1 MNGTSMKTKGLERL
15 GLVCL
20 LLTLLTLAI
29 TLTINAR
36 WLYQLDIRHLGLL
49 DYTTLSEK
57 ELLHNFDQLMRYLN
71 LPWVETLKMTDF
83 PVSANGALHFY
94 EVKRLFLLN
103 DGVLLVTVIPSIVY
117 VRHLNMQQRLWTMIQ
132 PFRIAVVVPIVIA
145 FLMAVNFDR
154 FFVLFHG
161 VFFNNDAW
169 IFNPA
174 TDPIINVLPETFFL
188 YSFILFFV
196 LLEIFY
202 LLPIYFGK
210 RALKKER

>member
-1 MNGTSMKTKGLERL
+1 MKYKWLERV
-15 GLVCL
+15 GLLCL
-20 LLTLLTLAI
+20 IVTLLTLAI

-36 WLYQLDIRHLGLL
+36 WLYQFDIGHLDLL
-49 DYTTLSEK
+49 DYTTLSAK
-57 ELLHNFDQLMRYLN
+57 ELMHNFDQLMRYLN

-83 PVSANGALHFY
+83 PVSSSGALHFY
-94 EVKRLFLLN
+94 EVKKLFLLN
-103 DGVLLVTVIPSIVY
+103 YGILLVTIVPSFFY
-117 VRHLNMQQRLWTMIQ
+117 LRHLNKQQRLWTLIQ

-154 FFVLFHG
+154 FFIMFHG

-188 YSFILFFV
+188 HCFILFFV

>member
-83 PVSANGALHFY
+83 PVSVNGALHFY
-94 EVKRLFLLN
+94 EVKRLFLVN
-103 DGVLLVTVIPSIVY
+103 YGVLLVTVIPSIVY
-117 VRHLNMQQRLWTMIQ
+117 VRHLNKQQRLWTMIQ

-188 YSFILFFV
+188 HSFILFFV

>member
-1 MNGTSMKTKGLERL
+1 MKYRWLERV
-15 GLVCL
+15 GLLCL
-20 LLTLLTLAI
+20 IVTLLTLAI

-36 WLYQLDIRHLGLL
+36 WLYQFDIGHLDLL
-49 DYTTLSEK
+49 DYTTLSAK
-57 ELLHNFDQLMRYLN
+57 ELMHNFDQLMRYLN

-83 PVSANGALHFY
+83 PVSSSGALHFY
-94 EVKRLFLLN
+94 EVKKLFLLN
-103 DGVLLVTVIPSIVY
+103 YGILLVTIVPSLFY
-117 VRHLNMQQRLWTMIQ
+117 LRHLNKQQRLWTLIQ

-154 FFVLFHG
+154 FFVMFHG

-188 YSFILFFV
+188 HCFILFFI

>member
-1 MNGTSMKTKGLERL
+1 MKYRWLERV
-15 GLVCL
+15 GLLCL
-20 LLTLLTLAI
+20 IVTLLTLAI

-36 WLYQLDIRHLGLL
+36 WLYQFDIGHLDLL
-49 DYTTLSEK
+49 DYTTLSAK
-57 ELLHNFDQLMRYLN
+57 ELMHNFDQLMRYLN
-71 LPWVETLKMTDF
+71 LPWVETLKMADF
-83 PVSANGALHFY
+83 PVSSSGALHFY
-94 EVKRLFLLN
+94 EVKKLFLLN
-103 DGVLLVTVIPSIVY
+103 YGILLVTIVPSFFY
-117 VRHLNMQQRLWTMIQ
+117 LRHLNKQQRLWTLIQ

-154 FFVLFHG
+154 FFIMFHG

-188 YSFILFFV
+188 HCFILFFV

>member
-1 MNGTSMKTKGLERL
+1 M
-15 GLVCL
+15 
-20 LLTLLTLAI
+20 TLLTLAI

-36 WLYQLDIRHLGLL
+36 WLYQFDIGHLDLL
-49 DYTTLSEK
+49 DYTTLSAK
-57 ELLHNFDQLMRYLN
+57 ELMHNFDQLMRYLN

-83 PVSANGALHFY
+83 PVSSSGALHFY
-94 EVKRLFLLN
+94 EVKKLFLLN
-103 DGVLLVTVIPSIVY
+103 YGILLVTIVPSFFY
-117 VRHLNMQQRLWTMIQ
+117 LRHLNKQQRLWTLIQ

-154 FFVLFHG
+154 FFIMFHG

-188 YSFILFFV
+188 HCFILFFV

>member
-1 MNGTSMKTKGLERL
+1 MKTKGLERL

-36 WLYQLDIRHLGLL
+36 WLYQLDIRHLGLS

-94 EVKRLFLLN
+94 EVKRLFLVN
-103 DGVLLVTVIPSIVY
+103 YGVLLVTVIPSIVY
-117 VRHLNMQQRLWTMIQ
+117 VRHLNKQQRLWTMIQ

-188 YSFILFFV
+188 HSFILFFV

>member
-1 MNGTSMKTKGLERL
+1 MKTKGLERL

-57 ELLHNFDQLMRYLN
+57 ELLYNFDQLMRYLN

-94 EVKRLFLLN
+94 EVKRLFLVN
-103 DGVLLVTVIPSIVY
+103 YCVLLVTVIPSIVY
-117 VRHLNMQQRLWTMIQ
+117 VRHLNKQQRLWTMIQ

-188 YSFILFFV
+188 HSFILFFV

>member
-20 LLTLLTLAI
+20 LLTLLTLVI

-94 EVKRLFLLN
+94 EVKRLFLVN
-103 DGVLLVTVIPSIVY
+103 YGVLLVTVIPSIVY
-117 VRHLNMQQRLWTMIQ
+117 VRHLNKQQRLWTMIQ

-188 YSFILFFV
+188 HSFILFFV

>member
-1 MNGTSMKTKGLERL
+1 M
-15 GLVCL
+15 VCL

-94 EVKRLFLLN
+94 EVKRLFLVN
-103 DGVLLVTVIPSIVY
+103 YGVLLVTVIPSIVY
-117 VRHLNMQQRLWTMIQ
+117 VRHLNKQQRLWTMIQ

-188 YSFILFFV
+188 HSFILFFV

>member
-1 MNGTSMKTKGLERL
+1 MKYKWLERV
-15 GLVCL
+15 GLLCL
-20 LLTLLTLAI
+20 IVTLLTLTI

-36 WLYQLDIRHLGLL
+36 WLYQFDIGHLDLL
-49 DYTTLSEK
+49 DYTTLSAK
-57 ELLHNFDQLMRYLN
+57 ELMHNFDQLMRYLN
-71 LPWVETLKMTDF
+71 LPWVDTLKMTDF
-83 PVSANGALHFY
+83 PVSSSGALHFY
-94 EVKRLFLLN
+94 EVKKLFLLN
-103 DGVLLVTVIPSIVY
+103 YGILLVTIVPSFFY
-117 VRHLNMQQRLWTMIQ
+117 LRHLNKQQRLWTLIQ

-154 FFVLFHG
+154 FFIMFHG

-188 YSFILFFV
+188 HCFILFFV

>member
-1 MNGTSMKTKGLERL
+1 MKNKWLERI
-15 GLVCL
+15 GLICL
-20 LLTLLTLAI
+20 LLSLLTLAI

-36 WLYQLDIRHLGLL
+36 WLYQFDIGHLELL

-57 ELLHNFDQLMRYLN
+57 ELLHNFDQLMNYLN
-71 LPWVETLKMTDF
+71 RPWVKTLEMTDF
-83 PVSANGALHFY
+83 PVSASGALHFY
-94 EVKRLFLLN
+94 EVKKLFLLN
-103 DGVLLVTVIPSIVY
+103 YGLLLVTLIPSVLY
-117 VRHLNMQQRLWTMIQ
+117 LRRLAGQKHLWLLIQ
-132 PFRIAVVVPIVIA
+132 PFRIAVVAPMVIA

-154 FFVLFHG
+154 FFIMFHG

-188 YSFILFFV
+188 HCFLLFFV

-202 LLPIYFGK
+202 FLPIYFGK
-210 RALKKER
+210 RALKKEQ

>member
-1 MNGTSMKTKGLERL
+1 MNGISMKYKWLERI

-20 LLTLLTLAI
+20 LITLLTLAI

-36 WLYQLDIRHLGLL
+36 WLYQFDIGHLDLL
-49 DYTTLSEK
+49 DYTSLSEK
-57 ELLHNFDQLMRYLN
+57 ELLHNFDQLIRYLN
-71 LPWVETLKMTDF
+71 LPWVDTLKMTDF
-83 PVSANGALHFY
+83 PVSSSGALHFY
-94 EVKRLFLLN
+94 EVKRLFLVN
-103 DGVLLVTVIPSIVY
+103 YGLLVVTVVPSILY
-117 VRHLNMQQRLWTMIQ
+117 VRQLMKQECLWKLIQ

-154 FFVLFHG
+154 FFVMFHG

-188 YSFILFFV
+188 HCFILFFV

-210 RALKKER
+210 RTLKKER

>member
-94 EVKRLFLLN
+94 EVKRLFLVN
-103 DGVLLVTVIPSIVY
+103 YGVLLVTVIPSIVY
-117 VRHLNMQQRLWTMIQ
+117 VRHLNKQQRLWTMIQ

-188 YSFILFFV
+188 HSFILFFV

-202 LLPIYFGK
+202 LLPVYFGK

>member
-57 ELLHNFDQLMRYLN
+57 ELLYNFDQLMRYLN

-94 EVKRLFLLN
+94 EVKRLFLVN
-103 DGVLLVTVIPSIVY
+103 YCVLLVTVIPSIVY
-117 VRHLNMQQRLWTMIQ
+117 VRHLNKQQRLWTMIQ

-188 YSFILFFV
+188 HSFILFFV

>member
-1 MNGTSMKTKGLERL
+1 MKTKGLERL

-20 LLTLLTLAI
+20 LLTLLTLVI

-94 EVKRLFLLN
+94 EVKRLFLVN
-103 DGVLLVTVIPSIVY
+103 YGVLLVTVIPSIVY
-117 VRHLNMQQRLWTMIQ
+117 VRHLNKQQRLWTMIQ

-188 YSFILFFV
+188 HSFILFFV

>member
-1 MNGTSMKTKGLERL
+1 
-15 GLVCL
+15 
-20 LLTLLTLAI
+20 
-29 TLTINAR
+29 
-36 WLYQLDIRHLGLL
+36 
-49 DYTTLSEK
+49 
-57 ELLHNFDQLMRYLN
+57 
-71 LPWVETLKMTDF
+71 MTDF
-83 PVSANGALHFY
+83 PVSTNGALHFY
-94 EVKRLFLLN
+94 EVKRLFLVN
-103 DGVLLVTVIPSIVY
+103 YGVLLVTVIPSIVY
-117 VRHLNMQQRLWTMIQ
+117 VRHLNKQQRLWTMIQ

-188 YSFILFFV
+188 HSFILFFV

>member
-36 WLYQLDIRHLGLL
+36 WLYQLDIRHLGLS

-94 EVKRLFLLN
+94 EVKRLFLVN
-103 DGVLLVTVIPSIVY
+103 YGVLLVTVIPSIVY
-117 VRHLNMQQRLWTMIQ
+117 VRHLNKQQRLWTMIQ

-188 YSFILFFV
+188 HSFILFFV

>member
-20 LLTLLTLAI
+20 LLTLLTMAI

-94 EVKRLFLLN
+94 EVKRLFLVN
-103 DGVLLVTVIPSIVY
+103 YGVLLVTVIPSIVY
-117 VRHLNMQQRLWTMIQ
+117 VRHLNKQQRLWTMIQ

-188 YSFILFFV
+188 HSFILFFV

>member
-1 MNGTSMKTKGLERL
+1 MKNKWLERF
-15 GLVCL
+15 GLICL
-20 LLTLLTLAI
+20 LVTLLTLAI

-36 WLYQLDIRHLGLL
+36 WLYQFNIGHLNLL

-71 LPWVETLKMTDF
+71 LPWVETLKMSDF
-83 PVSANGALHFY
+83 PVSPSGALHFY

-103 DGVLLVTVIPSIVY
+103 YGLLAATILPSMFY
-117 VRHLNMQQRLWTMIQ
+117 LRHLIKTQRLWTMIQ
-132 PFRIAVVVPIVIA
+132 PFRIAVAVPIVIA

-154 FFVLFHG
+154 FFIMFHG
-161 VFFNNDAW
+161 IFFNNDAW

-188 YSFILFFV
+188 HCFILFFI

>member
-1 MNGTSMKTKGLERL
+1 MKTKGLERL

-83 PVSANGALHFY
+83 PVSTNGALHFY
-94 EVKRLFLLN
+94 EVKRLFLVN
-103 DGVLLVTVIPSIVY
+103 YGVLLVTIIPSIVY
-117 VRHLNMQQRLWTMIQ
+117 VRHLNKQQRLWTMIQ

-188 YSFILFFV
+188 HSFILFFV

>member
-1 MNGTSMKTKGLERL
+1 MNGTLMKTKGLERL

-94 EVKRLFLLN
+94 EVKRLFLVN
-103 DGVLLVTVIPSIVY
+103 YGVLLVTVIPSIVY
-117 VRHLNMQQRLWTMIQ
+117 VRHLNKQQRLWTMIQ

-188 YSFILFFV
+188 HSFILFFV

>member
-1 MNGTSMKTKGLERL
+1 
-15 GLVCL
+15 
-20 LLTLLTLAI
+20 
-29 TLTINAR
+29 
-36 WLYQLDIRHLGLL
+36 
-49 DYTTLSEK
+49 
-57 ELLHNFDQLMRYLN
+57 
-71 LPWVETLKMTDF
+71 MTDF
-83 PVSANGALHFY
+83 PVSSSGALHFY
-94 EVKRLFLLN
+94 EVKKLFLLN
-103 DGVLLVTVIPSIVY
+103 YGLLLVTVVPSILY
-117 VRHLNMQQRLWTMIQ
+117 IRQLMKQQCLWKLIQ

-154 FFVLFHG
+154 FFVMFHG

-188 YSFILFFV
+188 HCFILFFI

>member
-1 MNGTSMKTKGLERL
+1 MKNKWLERI
-15 GLVCL
+15 GLFCL
-20 LLTLLTLAI
+20 IVTLLTLAI
-29 TLTINAR
+29 TMTINAR
-36 WLYQLDIRHLGLL
+36 WLYQFDIGHLELL
-49 DYTTLSEK
+49 DYTTLSTK

-71 LPWVETLKMTDF
+71 LPWVETLKMDDF
-83 PVSANGALHFY
+83 PVSVSGALHFY
-94 EVKRLFLLN
+94 EVKKLFLLN
-103 DGVLLVTVIPSIVY
+103 YGLLLATMVPSIFY
-117 VRHLNMQQRLWTMIQ
+117 VRHLVKQQRLWTMVQ
-132 PFRIAVVVPIVIA
+132 PFRIAVAVPIVVA

-188 YSFILFFV
+188 HCFILFFV

-202 LLPIYFGK
+202 LLPIYIGK